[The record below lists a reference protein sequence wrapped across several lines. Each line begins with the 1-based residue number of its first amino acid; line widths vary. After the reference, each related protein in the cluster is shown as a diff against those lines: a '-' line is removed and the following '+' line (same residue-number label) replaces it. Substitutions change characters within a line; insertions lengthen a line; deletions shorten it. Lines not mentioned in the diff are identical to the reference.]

1 MRVLLSS
8 LSESQSET
16 PSRYNIPRYKMI
28 IDETED
34 DSVMRLLRASN
45 IVNSSHSFH
54 MLSGLEEGAEFEQLN
69 LVSNVKFAAQQGDKT
84 VVMSQV
90 EAVSECFYDLFNQNF
105 KEFRKGDKISYFA
118 NIAVGGVSRPSKVHS
133 SFQCIVHVQSSQL
146 EDTPAPFLNRFEKFR
161 LNIEDILTWQ
171 ISRLPVGIGVILSD
185 ALSVCEEFLSRF
197 GPDGI
202 WSVSPSDSLNSIFIS
217 MVPQDICTFSMCR
230 MCKTNGHITNSFSS
244 TVLTFVKYWFI
255 LDTITE
261 YDIQQGIDVALTELE
276 GMDKLELEKVLKEG
290 IIPSQFEQELHEF
303 ATNGK
308 GGSPSIRSLGSV
320 VHLVILRYVV
330 MKLMQVA
337 TPEAVFLQR

>member
-1 MRVLLSS
+1 
-8 LSESQSET
+8 
-16 PSRYNIPRYKMI
+16 
-28 IDETED
+28 
-34 DSVMRLLRASN
+34 
-45 IVNSSHSFH
+45 
-54 MLSGLEEGAEFEQLN
+54 
-69 LVSNVKFAAQQGDKT
+69 
-84 VVMSQV
+84 
-90 EAVSECFYDLFNQNF
+90 
-105 KEFRKGDKISYFA
+105 
-118 NIAVGGVSRPSKVHS
+118 
-133 SFQCIVHVQSSQL
+133 
-146 EDTPAPFLNRFEKFR
+146 
-161 LNIEDILTWQ
+161 
-171 ISRLPVGIGVILSD
+171 
-185 ALSVCEEFLSRF
+185 
-197 GPDGI
+197 
-202 WSVSPSDSLNSIFIS
+202 
-217 MVPQDICTFSMCR
+217 MCR